1 MKKCTHKIFRPAR
14 LSTDAA
20 SLIFA
25 SSLSRVSNIF
35 PNPIVLLQSR
45 YQCKHLKD
53 RGFHSKGGSATAGD
67 VITCDG
73 WNQLRHY
80 STQSAA
86 ESSTTSVPRQRTV
99 KKKGVKKEVF
109 SYSDFMATDI
119 KTTLVPKPV
128 SPASIII
135 DTEIND
141 AMTSKPMKDSQT
153 TTGCTDVGISLEDR
167 GAKPLSLME
176 QIRKIMDD
184 NSEHVVL
191 TEVGSFYEVSTVY
204 LFLFLFFLFE
214 NLFIFYLQ
222 RSID

>member
-14 LSTDAA
+14 FSTDAA
-20 SLIFA
+20 ALTFA
-25 SSLSRVSNIF
+25 SSLGRVGNIL
-35 PNPIVLLQSR
+35 PNEIVLLQSR

-53 RGFHSKGGSATAGD
+53 RGFHSKSGSGTAVDG
-67 VITCDG
+67 ITCDG

-86 ESSTTSVPRQRTV
+86 ASSTTSVPRQRTV
-99 KKKGVKKEVF
+99 KKKGVKKEFF
-109 SYSDFMATDI
+109 SYSDFMATDVQ
-119 KTTLVPKPV
+119 TTSVSKPI

-135 DTEIND
+135 DTETND
-141 AMTSKPMKDSQT
+141 VMASKPIKDSQP
-153 TTGCTDVGISLEDR
+153 TTGCTELGATLEER

-191 TEVGSFYEVSTVY
+191 TEVGSFYEVSYFY
-204 LFLFLFFLFE
+204 LFLFFF
-214 NLFIFYLQ
+214 FI
-222 RSID
+222 